1 MKGARTMHWLRVGAE
16 HFTLSLTREDLIEIV
31 RGDSKKLADLRW
43 LCQMVVEKPTPEELH
58 AID

>member
-1 MKGARTMHWLRVGAE
+1 MHWLRVGAE